1 MKNTKQK
8 SKENIGGE
16 RQREIERDKERRE
29 KREELFK
36 FDLMNL

>member
-16 RQREIERDKERRE
+16 RQRET
-29 KREELFK
+29 KREERKKALK

>member
-16 RQREIERDKERRE
+16 RQKET
-29 KREELFK
+29 KREEAK
-36 FDLMNL
+36 REEAKREECSQI

>member
-16 RQREIERDKERRE
+16 RKREAKRDKERRE
-29 KREELFK
+29 KLGEAKREP
-36 FDLMNL
+36 

>member
-16 RQREIERDKERRE
+16 RQRET
-29 KREELFK
+29 KREEAKREERKVLS
-36 FDLMNL
+36 NLT

>member
-16 RQREIERDKERRE
+16 RQRETKREERRE
-29 KREELFK
+29 KSL
-36 FDLMNL
+36 LNLT

>member
-16 RQREIERDKERRE
+16 RQREAKKEERRE
-29 KREELFK
+29 NR
-36 FDLMNL
+36 DS

>member
-16 RQREIERDKERRE
+16 RQRETERE
-29 KREELFK
+29 REEK
-36 FDLMNL
+36 SS